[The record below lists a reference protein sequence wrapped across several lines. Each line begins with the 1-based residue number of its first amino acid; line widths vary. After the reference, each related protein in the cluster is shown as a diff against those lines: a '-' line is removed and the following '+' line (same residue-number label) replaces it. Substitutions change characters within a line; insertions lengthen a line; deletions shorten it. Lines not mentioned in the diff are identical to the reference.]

1 MDLARI
7 SHANYHD
14 ANIDKQHF
22 AKRKPMIQARNA
34 TIKRLTRN
42 TSQQTVELLSANQA
56 SNYIELTSL
65 EQKIRSTGAKSKQF
79 TPVHMH
85 TCTCGAFVFDVSF
98 PPCPSETR
106 NYLIH

>member
-1 MDLARI
+1 MDVART

-42 TSQQTVELLSANQA
+42 TSQQTVELLSANHA

-65 EQKIRSTGAKSKQF
+65 EQKIRSTGAKSKRLHLS
-79 TPVHMH
+79 TCIHVHVVRLCL
-85 TCTCGAFVFDVSF
+85 TIPFCLVQAEL
-98 PPCPSETR
+98 ETT
-106 NYLIH
+106 

>member
-42 TSQQTVELLSANQA
+42 TSQQTVELLSANQV
-56 SNYIELTSL
+56 SNYIELTTL
-65 EQKIRSTGAKSKQF
+65 EQKIGSTGEDLLIR
-79 TPVHMH
+79 
-85 TCTCGAFVFDVSF
+85 GAILFDIEIHFLHVS
-98 PPCPSETR
+98 ELGV
-106 NYLIH
+106 Y